1 MIEYALDD
9 SNDYVIELAPPQP
22 LHFFLS
28 ASGDPH
34 MHFRFPAE

>member
-9 SNDYVIELAPPQP
+9 GDDYVIELALPQP

-28 ASGDPH
+28 TNGNPF
-34 MHFRFPAE
+34 MHFRFPSE